1 MNYVKRTFEITSE
14 QDGKLNQ
21 LVSDTG
27 LDKSSVVQLVLSW
40 GIDDFAE
47 AVKKAEL
54 RGNAVDLV
62 GEQLKKLKGESTTK
76 PRAKRRAS

>member
-47 AVKKAEL
+47 AVKRAEL
-54 RGNAVDLV
+54 KGNAVDLV
-62 GEQLKKLKGESTTK
+62 GEQLKKLQGESTTK
-76 PRAKRRAS
+76 QRAKRRAS